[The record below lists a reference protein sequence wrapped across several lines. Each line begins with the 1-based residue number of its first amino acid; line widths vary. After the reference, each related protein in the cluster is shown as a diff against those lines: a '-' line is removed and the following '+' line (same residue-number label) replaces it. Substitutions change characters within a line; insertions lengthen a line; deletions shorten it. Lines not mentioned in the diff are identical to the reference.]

1 MTTITFPKISIIIP
15 VYKAENYIHKC
26 MDSLLKQTFTDYE
39 IILIDDGSP
48 DNSGK
53 ICDEYSKIDKRIR
66 TIHKI
71 NGGVSSARQ
80 CGIDNATG
88 EYTIHVDPDDWVKPT
103 MLEELYQKAIEE
115 DADMVICDF
124 IKYYTDKKQIYVKQQ
139 PSSLNHQIVLQEL
152 FKHLQGSLWNKLIRK
167 ACYEKFNIKF
177 PTSFNLYED
186 LYVCTCL
193 LKHPLKISYIP
204 KAYYYYHISANSNSM
219 VKRTDR
225 KTLAEDLLFYNTM
238 SQVLEEFPDINKLYK
253 SYTAYPIVLR
263 AFKARIMSNSDFSKN
278 YKSFRKYI
286 LKCPQGNI
294 IGKIICFLSCYN
306 LYGLIKHLYIK

>member
-1 MTTITFPKISIIIP
+1 MTNITFPKISVIIP
-15 VYKAENYIHKC
+15 VYKAEKYIHKC

-39 IILIDDGSP
+39 IILVDDGSP

-53 ICDEYSKIDKRIR
+53 ICDEYSNIDNRIR
-66 TIHKI
+66 TIHKT

-124 IKYYTDKKQIYVKQQ
+124 IKYYTKNKQIYVNQQ

-152 FKHLQGSLWNKLIRK
+152 FKHLQGSLCNKLIK
-167 ACYEKFNIKF
+167 KECYGKFNIKY

-193 LKHPLKISYIP
+193 LTNPLKVAYLN
-204 KAYYYYHISANSNSM
+204 KAFYFYTITTNENSM
-219 VKRTDR
+219 VK
-225 KTLAEDLLFYNTM
+225 KIGFKVLHEDKCFYREMTILLNKNIYVCNLFKSSM
-238 SQVLEEFPDINKLYK
+238 SYAL
-253 SYTAYPIVLR
+253 VLR
-263 AFKARIMSNSDFSKN
+263 AFKSKLYTGTEFKQKYGD
-278 YKSFRKYI
+278 YKKYI
-286 LKCPQGNI
+286 FKSPHGNF
-294 IGKIICFLSCYN
+294 IGKIICYLSCIGGYSILN
-306 LYGLIKHLYIK
+306 KLYR